1 MRAEVRMIVKA
12 LKIQMLMYISKK
24 LVQIVNNKLVE
35 GRIRAV
41 LKVKKH

>member
-12 LKIQMLMYISKK
+12 LKIQMLMYINKK
-24 LVQIVNNKLVE
+24 LVQIVNNKSVE
-35 GRIRAV
+35 GKIKAV